1 MLIVDEAQTI
11 EGERG
16 YLIELLVMKLRL
28 LNPSIQIIFLSA
40 TLPNPSQLSIWL
52 DASLF
57 VYENRLSQ
65 KELAKKSHIQEII
78 VKEGNMRTLDGD
90 LIDDLKVRDRRQTL
104 VHLVNYVYQSLG
116 IDTTILIFCPTKS
129 RCEDLIRVLLTHSV
143 WIVTSL

>member
-11 EGERG
+11 ESERG

-40 TLPNPSQLSIWL
+40 TLPNPSQLSLWL

-57 VYENRLSQ
+57 IYENRLSQ
-65 KELAKKSHIQEII
+65 KELSKKSNINEII
-78 VKEGNMRTLDGD
+78 ITEGKMKSLNGE
-90 LIDDLKVRDRRQTL
+90 LIDDLKVQEPRQTL

-116 IDTTILIFCPTKS
+116 IDRTILVFCPTKS
-129 RCEDLIRVLLTHSV
+129 RCENLIKLLLSHSV
-143 WIVTSL
+143 